1 MPNFSFFDLH
11 LASHTRHP
19 ASIAHAIE
27 NLSPG
32 NKYQFIYDEKDGAS
46 EKEILKKL
54 PVNSE
59 IIYSGFPSKTNIN
72 HKLTTFE
79 PDALIVMAQRI
90 PDSAY
95 VSIAKT
101 LNIKTFM
108 FQHGLYIPFSK
119 REPSLFFKKFVKSLR
134 YIICVL
140 TIAETIK
147 EDKIKYLQ
155 YYIKNLVSGQN
166 ITGLIDKDKI
176 NVDKV
181 LVYGNFWK
189 EYHHQLF
196 GYSDESQ
203 YVIGYPDLIKVKD
216 ISSLPQENSICYIA
230 QTLVE
235 DGRLSRDIFLDFI
248 KILSSC
254 ISNDKKIYIKLH
266 PRSDL
271 SLYKQLKE
279 FNKAEFCNN
288 NIPHCTHYI
297 GHYSTLVAVIAMVN
311 TNVLLWNFEGHEIP
325 SYFADVCRV
334 KTADVK
340 QLVDFI
346 NNYAILENEY
356 ENNLKSQFQNF
367 FYFDGEDPLQKTA
380 KIILNS
386 VKR

>member
-11 LASHTRHP
+11 LSSHTRHP

-27 NLSPG
+27 NLCPG

-54 PVNSE
+54 PANSE
-59 IIYSGFPSKTNIN
+59 IIYSGFPSKTNIS
-72 HKLTTFE
+72 HKLTTFK

-95 VSIAKT
+95 ISLAKT
-101 LNIKTFM
+101 LKIKTFM
-108 FQHGLYIPFSK
+108 FQHGLYIPFLK
-119 REPSLFFKKFVKSLR
+119 REPSLFLKKLVKTLR
-134 YIICVL
+134 YIMYAL
-140 TIAETIK
+140 TIAEIVE

-155 YYIKNLVSGQN
+155 YYIKNLVFGQN
-166 ITGLIDKDKI
+166 ITGSIDKNKI

-189 EYHHQLF
+189 EYHRQQF

-216 ISSLPQENSICYIA
+216 ISSLIRENSICYIA

-235 DGRLSRDIFLDFI
+235 DGRLPRNDFLNFI
-248 KILSSC
+248 NILSSS
-254 ISNDKKIYIKLH
+254 IPNDKKIYIKLH
-266 PRSDL
+266 PRSDV

-279 FNKAEFCNN
+279 VNNAEFCNN
-288 NIPHCTHYI
+288 NIPHCSHYI
-297 GHYSTLVAVIAMVN
+297 GHYSTVLAVIAMVN
-311 TNVLLWNFEGHEIP
+311 TNVLLWDFEGHEIP
-325 SYFADVCRV
+325 SYFTDICRV

-340 QLVDFI
+340 ELVDFI
-346 NNYAILENEY
+346 NNNSILENEC
-356 ENNLKSQFQNF
+356 ENKLKSQFQNF

-380 KIILNS
+380 KIILNAVS
-386 VKR
+386 

>member
-108 FQHGLYIPFSK
+108 FQHGLYIPFTK

-203 YVIGYPDLIKVKD
+203 YVIG
-216 ISSLPQENSICYIA
+216 
-230 QTLVE
+230 
-235 DGRLSRDIFLDFI
+235 
-248 KILSSC
+248 
-254 ISNDKKIYIKLH
+254 
-266 PRSDL
+266 
-271 SLYKQLKE
+271 
-279 FNKAEFCNN
+279 
-288 NIPHCTHYI
+288 
-297 GHYSTLVAVIAMVN
+297 
-311 TNVLLWNFEGHEIP
+311 
-325 SYFADVCRV
+325 
-334 KTADVK
+334 
-340 QLVDFI
+340 
-346 NNYAILENEY
+346 
-356 ENNLKSQFQNF
+356 
-367 FYFDGEDPLQKTA
+367 
-380 KIILNS
+380 
-386 VKR
+386 